1 MWSGPILALIGLSAI
16 SVPVLAA
23 PLQPQISDAL
33 CSGGAPRLIYVT
45 DVALMS
51 AQLTTAGSSNSTRR
65 RVCAVDLVTC
75 LDCHLK
81 LTVLPSQLTGC
92 EHRDQ
97 CRCHHLEMLEQGRQY
112 DPGLSDCSVA
122 GGLSMTSVGRTLDIR
137 LSFLET
143 LSGEVLFRV
152 ESRENRFIFSD
163 PSEVVETA
171 QFPVA
176 YPAHY
181 VAEYVIKR
189 PEVHS
194 HSAILLS
201 FTDYFVSPWSLLEL
215 TDDREQKVA
224 TYSGDVFRPP
234 ITLTNSSWVTLRFH
248 ANGRPGAGFRAKFDF
263 IPPSETGALPS
274 PPRTDCGGVVVSA
287 GGAITMLNMTS
298 SGTVWF
304 DCVWLVRSRLPAG
317 HAGKLSLRLLAF
329 RDFAPGSQLR
339 IVDGQT
345 TRGATVALVSE
356 SDMDQR
362 HEADTEHV
370 VNSDRAFYVHLRA
383 GFRPASQLA
392 IVYSSFRNGAC
403 GLHQEMSCGDGRCIA
418 LFLRCDGFA
427 HCPDRSD
434 EESSCYTHSLSNSLG
449 VQDEDTWTLS
459 PPNFYFPGPSHAV
472 ASLESA
478 TLSLL
483 AMCLIIVLT
492 MTSAIIFIYSNGRV
506 AERRA
511 RNRILQSISNLI
523 RDSSV
528 EVVSAAP
535 DEPPDY
541 EPPPDYEQIVHC
553 FTVQKR
559 RKRKRKHLR
568 KAIEPQQASRNRRLP
583 RHNTVPSLHHFS
595 DWLRHH
601 THSRA
606 SSTSPTSAAPAAA
619 AAAAA
624 TATATATAVAM
635 AGTPEETAPSAETPL
650 TVQLPPEKEEFAV
663 HAALLGACRCA
674 GACGCGVLAR
684 RPSQAHRPRGSI
696 PRSKSA
702 DVLSSALDEE
712 PSVTRTGRGERS
724 PPPPY
729 QWHPPPSPTPT
740 PAPTPVPTAFPEPQ
754 ASLNSRQLPPLKL
767 IIPQYQP
774 SSAGVSHNP
783 PQSPPIP
790 QHLPPNSPIPHPP
803 SLSPPISQSSPQ
815 LPPTHQPLSKSPS
828 ITQSP
833 PQSPPI
839 SHSTSQ
845 SSSRPQS
852 PPQSPA
858 ISHSTSQSSPS
869 LHSLAQSP
877 PIQHSPPQS
886 PPISKSPPLQLNSSQ
901 CISRSPVSPPSSHVA
916 VSISEPSILPT
927 ALSVSTSL
935 PQSQSLSLDLP
946 QSSPPSSPTPAIP
959 KCLPIPPP
967 CDSSPPRSPP
977 LASTPP

>member
-1 MWSGPILALIGLSAI
+1 MNTLKIILFCQLALTEHEKRTM
-16 SVPVLAA
+16 V
-23 PLQPQISDAL
+23 
-33 CSGGAPRLIYVT
+33 RFTTLIVT
-45 DVALMS
+45 
-51 AQLTTAGSSNSTRR
+51 
-65 RVCAVDLVTC
+65 
-75 LDCHLK
+75 
-81 LTVLPSQLTGC
+81 
-92 EHRDQ
+92 
-97 CRCHHLEMLEQGRQY
+97 RCHHLEMLEQGRQY

-329 RDFAPGSQLR
+329 RDF
-339 IVDGQT
+339 
-345 TRGATVALVSE
+345 
-356 SDMDQR
+356 
-362 HEADTEHV
+362 
-370 VNSDRAFYVHLRA
+370 
-383 GFRPASQLA
+383 
-392 IVYSSFRNGAC
+392 AC

-767 IIPQYQP
+767 IIP
-774 SSAGVSHNP
+774 H
-783 PQSPPIP
+783 
-790 QHLPPNSPIPHPP
+790 
-803 SLSPPISQSSPQ
+803 
-815 LPPTHQPLSKSPS
+815 
-828 ITQSP
+828 
-833 PQSPPI
+833 
-839 SHSTSQ
+839 
-845 SSSRPQS
+845 R
-852 PPQSPA
+852 
-858 ISHSTSQSSPS
+858 
-869 LHSLAQSP
+869 
-877 PIQHSPPQS
+877 
-886 PPISKSPPLQLNSSQ
+886 
-901 CISRSPVSPPSSHVA
+901 
-916 VSISEPSILPT
+916 ILLLT
-927 ALSVSTSL
+927 ERRVVTVG
-935 PQSQSLSLDLP
+935 
-946 QSSPPSSPTPAIP
+946 
-959 KCLPIPPP
+959 
-967 CDSSPPRSPP
+967 
-977 LASTPP
+977 